1 MARLPACPS
10 SPLQRLAAILNN
22 AFNAAAVPPLDSGCG
37 SYEDTDLSSGLDA
50 TDGYSERPVDR
61 K

>member
-1 MARLPACPS
+1 M
-10 SPLQRLAAILNN
+10 
-22 AFNAAAVPPLDSGCG
+22 DSGCG
-37 SYEDTDLSSGLDA
+37 SYQDTDLSSGFDA